1 MSKGPRIKPWVKS
14 YIRVEAL
21 KNRAEPRDSV
31 AQKIED
37 YLADKEAVPSRDTLN
52 KKISEVRNSKDPL
65 DRPWSRISLAKHE
78 YHIPADALPTVMK
91 IWARSIKQN
100 RPLTIRQALWVARL
114 RYVFN
119 EKSKDW
125 LGSLLDAAVAS
136 AYHEKALYL
145 EEDGYP
151 ETREGIL
158 WHWLEDGFLYDQLG
172 DSIGIIN
179 QLQNEMDKQYQA
191 REAKKEGKS
200 NER

>member
-1 MSKGPRIKPWVKS
+1 M
-14 YIRVEAL
+14 
-21 KNRAEPRDSV
+21 
-31 AQKIED
+31 
-37 YLADKEAVPSRDTLN
+37 
-52 KKISEVRNSKDPL
+52 
-65 DRPWSRISLAKHE
+65 
-78 YHIPADALPTVMK
+78 
-91 IWARSIKQN
+91 
-100 RPLTIRQALWVARL
+100 
-114 RYVFN
+114 
-119 EKSKDW
+119 
-125 LGSLLDAAVAS
+125 DAAVAS